1 MSLNKATEQFYEK
14 LSERLKEIGFTTRIS
29 EDGLLEVTAE
39 KVRGRKATHCAIGWD
54 GEVYCH
60 LGDLKNIARYKE
72 LNAVMEVVNDL
83 YPQIEQSNALERG
96 PTGEMTLY

>member
-1 MSLNKATEQFYEK
+1 MSLSKATEQFYEK
-14 LSERLKEIGFTTRIS
+14 LSERLKEMGFTTRIS

-39 KVRGRKATHCAIGWD
+39 KIRGRKATHCAIDWD

-60 LGDLKNIARYKE
+60 SEDLKNIARYKE

-83 YPQIEQSNALERG
+83 YPQIERSNALEQG
-96 PTGEMTLY
+96 PMGEMTLD

>member
-39 KVRGRKATHCAIGWD
+39 RCAA
-54 GEVYCH
+54 ERQ
-60 LGDLKNIARYKE
+60 LIA
-72 LNAVMEVVNDL
+72 
-83 YPQIEQSNALERG
+83 P
-96 PTGEMTLY
+96 